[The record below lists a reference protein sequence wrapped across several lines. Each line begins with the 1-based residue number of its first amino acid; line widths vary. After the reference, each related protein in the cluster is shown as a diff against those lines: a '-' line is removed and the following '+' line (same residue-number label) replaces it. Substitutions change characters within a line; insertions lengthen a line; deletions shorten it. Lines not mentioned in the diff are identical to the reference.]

1 MSTRVS
7 STGTMKRDAL
17 WVRLRNG
24 GLVEGEM
31 PAAGDARAPWFVRV
45 MLGIAG
51 WIGALFLLGF
61 VGAGFAFVL
70 KSSGAAFVVGAGAC
84 AAAVAIFRAAPKN
97 DFVAQFGLA
106 VSLAGQALLVYG
118 AAQWFGF
125 ERSAIG
131 IALYVALQ
139 QTLLFV
145 LVPNFVHRLWT
156 SWSGALAAAYAMLDA
171 GLFAFTPAVTTAA
184 FVWVA
189 LSEFKLARHGAL
201 VRAGVYGLALAAVQT
216 SVLHGNLVAAV
227 ILGHD
232 RHGISLGEP
241 GVWLGR
247 LASLAVLLWAVMTL
261 LRREGLSW
269 SSGQGRV
276 GLAGALILGIVSI
289 KAPGVGPAAAILIV
303 GYANADRVLAG
314 LGIFALLGYLSHY
327 YYSLQATL
335 LEKSALLAAAGIAL
349 LAARLAMRHWW
360 PDDQGGNTEAS
371 HA

>member
-1 MSTRVS
+1 MSAMTRE
-7 STGTMKRDAL
+7 AL
-17 WVRLRNG
+17 WARLRDG

-31 PAAGDARAPWFVRV
+31 AEAGDARAPWFVRV

-61 VGAGFAFVL
+61 VGAGFAFVM
-70 KSSGAAFVVGAGAC
+70 KSSGAAFVAGAGAC
-84 AAAVAIFRAAPKN
+84 AAAVAIFRAAPKS

-106 VSLAGQALLVYG
+106 VSLAGQALLVFG
-118 AAQWFGF
+118 ALQWF
-125 ERSAIG
+125 ERNTTG
-131 IALYVALQ
+131 IALYVTLQ
-139 QTLLFV
+139 QALLFV
-145 LVPNFVHRLWT
+145 LVRDFVHRLWA
-156 SWSGALAAAYAMLDA
+156 SWSGALAATYAMLDA
-171 GLFAFTPAVTTAA
+171 GMFAFTPAVTTAA

-189 LSEFKLARHGAL
+189 LSEFKLARHGSL
-201 VRAGVYGLALAAVQT
+201 VRAGMYGLALAAVQT
-216 SVLHGNLVAAV
+216 AVLHGNLVAAL
-227 ILGHD
+227 ILGHGH
-232 RHGISLGEP
+232 HGMSLGEP

-247 LASLAVLLWAVMTL
+247 LASLAVLLWAVVRL
-261 LRREGLSW
+261 LRREGLSF
-269 SSGQGRV
+269 SSGHGRV

-289 KAPGVGPAAAILIV
+289 KAPGVGPAAAMLIV

-335 LEKSALLAAAGIAL
+335 LEKSALLAATGIAM

-360 PDDQGGNTEAS
+360 PVGRDGNAEAS